1 MLSVY
6 LLTRSIITDS
16 SSSMSD
22 SSVVENNLFHYL
34 SILSFSISIQTWEID
49 QTHSR
54 NAGTY
59 SLFCVLSFHKTE
71 FYDCKLLTNSQSC
84 SMHANYFILKRDNIL
99 LNTQLT
105 CPKNDYSTYLM
116 PLHSLQKVIW
126 LQQCDSK
133 SVKDSLPHY

>member
-16 SSSMSD
+16 LSSMSD
-22 SSVVENNLFHYL
+22 SSVVGNYLFYYL
-34 SILSFSISIQTWEID
+34 SILSFSISIETWEID
-49 QTHSR
+49 ETRSR

-59 SLFCVLSFHKTE
+59 SLFSFLSFHKTD
-71 FYDCKLLTNSQSC
+71 FYDCQLLTNRQSC
-84 SMHANYFILKRDNIL
+84 STGANYFILKRDNSL

-105 CPKNDYSTYLM
+105 CPKNDYSTYLT

-126 LQQCDSK
+126 LQHCDSN
-133 SVKDSLPHY
+133 SIKDSLPHY